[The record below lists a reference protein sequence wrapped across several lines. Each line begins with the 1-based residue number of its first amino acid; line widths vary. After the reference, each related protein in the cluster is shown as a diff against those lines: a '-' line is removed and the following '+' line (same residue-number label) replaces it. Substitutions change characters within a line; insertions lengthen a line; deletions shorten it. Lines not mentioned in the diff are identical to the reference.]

1 MEAEEGKSGLNIFM
15 IGFNCDG
22 IDSIYCISN
31 DIYLNNE
38 IDYPKGVKK

>member
-1 MEAEEGKSGLNIFM
+1 M

-38 IDYPKGVKK
+38 IDYPKGVKNNSRICYLQQNE